1 MPFSSIAG
9 YSIRLNEPERR
20 NMSETP
26 LKNDLLL
33 RALLREPTPRRPIW
47 LMRQAG
53 RYLPEYRAT
62 RARAGNFLAMCTNPD
77 IACEVTLQPI
87 DRYPLDA
94 AILFSDIL
102 TIPHAMN
109 LGLEFE
115 AGEGPKF
122 EHPVR
127 TAADIAKLH
136 VPDPGVELKYVID
149 AVALVRRELG
159 GRVPLLGFAVSPW
172 TVATY
177 MVEGG
182 GSKTFGQIKRMMYEA
197 PRDLHRLLAV
207 LAKAT
212 ILYLNAQIAAGAQAV
227 MLFDTWGG
235 VLTPAQYEEF
245 SLHYM
250 AQVIDAL
257 TRMSAGRRVPN
268 IVFTKGGGAWVKKIA
283 AIGCDAVGLDW
294 TTDLAAAREA
304 VDGRVALQGNLD
316 PAALFAAP
324 ETLRAETPRVL
335 ERYGEGAGHVFNL
348 GHGITPDVDP
358 ERVTVLVDTVIG
370 FPCAS
375 RNC

>member
-1 MPFSSIAG
+1 
-9 YSIRLNEPERR
+9 
-20 NMSETP
+20 MSEI
-26 LKNDLLL
+26 LENDLLL

-62 RARAGNFLAMCTNPD
+62 RTRAGNFLAMCPNPD

-127 TAADIAKLH
+127 TAADIAKLG
-136 VPDPGVELKYVID
+136 VPDPGQDLKYVID

-159 GRVPLLGFAVSPW
+159 GRVPLIGFAGSPW

-182 GSKTFGQIKRMMYEA
+182 GSKTFGLVKRMMYQSPA
-197 PRDLHRLLAV
+197 VLHRLLDV
-207 LAKAT
+207 LARST

-227 MLFDTWGG
+227 MVFDTWGG

-245 SLHYM
+245 SLRYM
-250 AQVIDAL
+250 AQVIGDL
-257 TRMSAGRRVPN
+257 TRESDGRRVPN
-268 IVFTKGGGAWVKKIA
+268 IVFTKGGGAWLAKIA
-283 AIGCDAVGLDW
+283 AIGCDAVGVDW
-294 TTDLAAAREA
+294 TTDLASARKA

-316 PAALFAAP
+316 PSALFAPP
-324 ETLRAETPRVL
+324 ETLRAETRRVL
-335 ERYGEGAGHVFNL
+335 DSYGAGPGHVFNL

-358 ERVTVLVDTVIG
+358 ERVAVLVDAVLNYAAT
-370 FPCAS
+370 
-375 RNC
+375 

>member
-1 MPFSSIAG
+1 
-9 YSIRLNEPERR
+9 
-20 NMSETP
+20 MSEA

-62 RARAGNFLAMCTNPD
+62 RTRAGGFLEMCTNPE
-77 IACEVTLQPI
+77 IACEITLQPVE
-87 DRYPLDA
+87 RYPLDA

-122 EHPVR
+122 ERPVR
-127 TAADIAKLH
+127 SAADIDKLG
-136 VPDPGVELKYVID
+136 VPDPGQELKYVID
-149 AVALVRRELG
+149 AVARVRRELQ
-159 GRVPLLGFAVSPW
+159 GRVPLIGFAGSPW

-182 GSKTFGQIKRMMYEA
+182 SSKTFGIIKRMMYEA
-197 PRDLHRLLAV
+197 PRELHRLLEL
-207 LAKAT
+207 LAKST

-227 MLFDTWGG
+227 MVFDTWGG

-245 SLHYM
+245 SLRYM
-250 AQVIDAL
+250 GRIVAAL
-257 TRMSAGRRVPN
+257 TRESEGRRVPN
-268 IVFTKGGGAWVKKIA
+268 IVFTKGGGAWLDKIA
-283 AIGCDAVGLDW
+283 AIGCDAAGVDW
-294 TTDLAAAREA
+294 TTDLRAARKA
-304 VDGRVALQGNLD
+304 VNGRVALQGNLD
-316 PAALFAAP
+316 PSALFAPPAV
-324 ETLRAETPRVL
+324 LRAETLRVL
-335 ERYGEGAGHVFNL
+335 ESYGAGAGHVFNL

-358 ERVTVLVDTVIG
+358 ERVALLVKTVQEWPIT
-370 FPCAS
+370 P
-375 RNC
+375 

>member
-1 MPFSSIAG
+1 
-9 YSIRLNEPERR
+9 
-20 NMSETP
+20 MSAI

-62 RARAGNFLAMCTNPD
+62 RERAGNSFLAMCTNPD
-77 IACEVTLQPI
+77 IACEITLQPV
-87 DRYPLDA
+87 DRYALDA

-127 TAADIAKLH
+127 TAADIAKLG

-159 GRVPLLGFAVSPW
+159 GRVPLIGFAGSPW

-182 GSKTFGQIKRMMYEA
+182 GSKTFGQIKRMMYEP
-197 PRDLHRLLAV
+197 PRDLHRLLEV

-245 SLHYM
+245 SLRHM
-250 AQVIDAL
+250 AQVVDAL
-257 TRMSAGRRVPN
+257 TRKSEGRRVPN
-268 IVFTKGGGAWVKKIA
+268 IVFTKGGGAWLAKIA
-283 AIGCDAVGLDW
+283 AIGCDAVGVEW
-294 TTDLAAAREA
+294 TTDLSDARKA
-304 VDGRVALQGNLD
+304 VAGRVALQGNLD
-316 PAALFAAP
+316 PSALFAAP
-324 ETLRAETPRVL
+324 GTLRAETLRVL
-335 ERYGEGAGHVFNL
+335 ESYESGPGHVFNF
-348 GHGITPDVDP
+348 GHGITPDVHPD
-358 ERVTVLVDTVIG
+358 RVALLVETVQAYEIA
-370 FPCAS
+370 PA
-375 RNC
+375 